1 MRKLGAKCAALRLT
15 LLASC
20 LGGFVCQESAREP
33 MELQITNETY
43 VESSSV
49 VRLSEVAS
57 YDTDRRSPATATCE
71 VTSSCDDIAGFEAI
85 RALHRQLDD
94 DASGT
99 VDISETDEFIRDELQ
114 NPNGN
119 ERQIKAFHGTD
130 TSISVLEMWLGWKN
144 SEVHNWTVEETVSW
158 LVDCVDLPQ
167 YARVFH
173 ENRVDGRALPRM
185 AVQSNAYLS
194 SELGIKDPISKQKL
208 VLKAMDVVLFGP
220 QRNHN
225 WLKDVILAVV
235 ICLACMIV
243 WYLYNQKQSSDEQV
257 SKLMKELDGLLEMQ
271 QQLDK
276 ARSEA
281 ESPQEDISGKKEG
294 LAYNDP
300 EMQIYKLQ
308 EEIRFLHEEL
318 AKAQNVPRGMAP
330 PQLQHWLQL
339 THEIELKYFHAK
351 KAAAENQLR
360 KAKDECDKLRRKG
373 QSFMGPF
380 RLTHGGSIDD
390 IDTTI
395 LKAKQALIE
404 VSNDKS
410 ERLHRWRQIE
420 LLCGCNITLNCGL
433 VQLEALLHGRV
444 IIANPA
450 HGHSSHGNN
459 SNTPTAGSTKSV
471 ISRSGSEGT
480 LSGDDSPGSSSYNN
494 NNNIS
499 SVNQLLRGST
509 AILLAPSLRHQ
520 CCLDQQGQLVDVA
533 LSHQVSG
540 TRSSVVSGAERARS
554 RSLCP
559 EPIDHHAVASTA
571 SMSVMSSKAANT
583 VYGVPPSGRRV
594 GVQQSQSLYGDYY
607 AQQIMQQ
614 TMHGFHHSSGSGGA
628 LASSGIGGMPMVPMP
643 GTPPG
648 NNSAPLSAV
657 RREEPDGDLTPQ
669 VGHTSV
675 SFHVGANGTSPTSEN
690 GSAFAAPVMS
700 SSRGVLLKGTS
711 IDGSTD
717 GALDDEPNANRISSA
732 KPKRKELLIKVGG
745 QHNMGYFNCI

>member
-499 SVNQLLRGST
+499 SV
-509 AILLAPSLRHQ
+509 
-520 CCLDQQGQLVDVA
+520 
-533 LSHQVSG
+533 
-540 TRSSVVSGAERARS
+540 
-554 RSLCP
+554 
-559 EPIDHHAVASTA
+559 ASTA

-732 KPKRKELLIKVGG
+732 KPKRKGSKRRSALMNAIRSSLTSATTLVDSEDNSSRGSTPALDDNVSQKSIRKKTGVFGAIKKMSRG
-745 QHNMGYFNCI
+745 NKDKTTADRDS